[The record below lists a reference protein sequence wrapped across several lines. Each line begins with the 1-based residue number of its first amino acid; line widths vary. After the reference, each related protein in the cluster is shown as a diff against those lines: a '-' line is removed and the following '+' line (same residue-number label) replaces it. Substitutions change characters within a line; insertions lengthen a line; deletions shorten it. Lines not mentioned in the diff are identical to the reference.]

1 MALNIERP
9 QVSSATRESLIGT
22 GETEYSR
29 HNGSYSTSLT
39 AHASVHSLDLLFIQL
54 FEAIYYWGKYQ
65 KCARKRPAY
74 LFWCLGGAKYKNFHR
89 IFRSEVHCAVLP
101 IPIGVCLA
109 ALEPCGLSILSAI
122 CLRLD
127 LKVQYHLNPTI
138 FPMKDH

>member
-54 FEAIYYWGKYQ
+54 FEAITGADIRNVQVSGLRIYFGVLAVQNTKISIESSAV
-65 KCARKRPAY
+65 KSTA
-74 LFWCLGGAKYKNFHR
+74 LFYP
-89 IFRSEVHCAVLP
+89 FR
-101 IPIGVCLA
+101 
-109 ALEPCGLSILSAI
+109 
-122 CLRLD
+122 
-127 LKVQYHLNPTI
+127 
-138 FPMKDH
+138 